1 MSLLQMKH
9 ICKSFS
15 GVYANEDINLTVEKG
30 EIHALL
36 GENGAGKTTLVNI
49 IFGLYTA
56 DSGEILWKD
65 KPADFASPR
74 EAIDAGIGMVQ
85 QHFSLVNKMTVLDNI
100 VLNLKDN
107 SFFLD
112 RAAAKKK
119 LTDLAEKYGLY
130 VNPDA
135 VISDLSVGEQ
145 QRVEILKALYRN
157 VELLILDEPTGV
169 LTPQETTQFFDVLR
183 NLKKEGYG
191 IIIITHRMSEIMAI
205 SDKVTILRDGR
216 QVADLVT
223 ADTNPEELSAYM
235 IGRELNDDYHIEG
248 SPKKDIMLELKNV
261 SNHHRKHSR
270 HKLENISLTIHKGE
284 ILGIAGVEGNGQ
296 KELAEVITGIQKA
309 GEGEILLDG
318 QNLAGIN
325 IRGRYEAGVSYIS
338 EDRLSDS
345 LITGMN
351 ISENLVLR
359 EYGKLPFANHSIIN
373 KAAIR
378 KNAAEKM
385 KQYQVRASGKSGI
398 DTLVKLLSGGNQQK
412 LIIAR
417 ELNDH
422 AKVIVASQPTRG
434 LDIGATEFVRQ
445 QLIDQRGLTNIRFT
459 YNSNLRNIRIL
470 ILSRILR
477 EMFYDLIKHISKS
490 LTVSCRNGKWLADSQ
505 IIKFI
510 NIHHIFLN
518 AVHLIHC
525 KYHWFAA
532 AAKHI
537 CNFRIRIHKSLMYIC
552 NKDNDIRSINSD
564 LSLLPHLR
572 KNHIAAIRFNT
583 TCVNN
588 SKIIIQP

>member
-1 MSLLQMKH
+1 MKLKWRKVINQSVEITFRSFSFLKHFNYSIPVSKDLLTLISLYEKKEKTMSLLQMKH

-296 KELAEVITGIQKA
+296 KELAEVITGIQKT

-417 ELNDH
+417 ELNNH

-445 QLIDQRGLTNIRFT
+445 QLIDQRNAGKGVMLISADLEEIMALSDRIAVLFGGKIVGILNREEATVQKIGL
-459 YNSNLRNIRIL
+459 L
-470 ILSRILR
+470 
-477 EMFYDLIKHISKS
+477 MGGISEEEA
-490 LTVSCRNGKWLADSQ
+490 R
-505 IIKFI
+505 
-510 NIHHIFLN
+510 
-518 AVHLIHC
+518 
-525 KYHWFAA
+525 
-532 AAKHI
+532 
-537 CNFRIRIHKSLMYIC
+537 
-552 NKDNDIRSINSD
+552 
-564 LSLLPHLR
+564 
-572 KNHIAAIRFNT
+572 
-583 TCVNN
+583 
-588 SKIIIQP
+588 

>member
-169 LTPQETTQFFDVLR
+169 LTP
-183 NLKKEGYG
+183 
-191 IIIITHRMSEIMAI
+191 RMSEIMAI

-223 ADTNPEELSAYM
+223 ADTNPE
-235 IGRELNDDYHIEG
+235 ELNDDYHIEG

-296 KELAEVITGIQKA
+296 KELAEVITGIQKT

-359 EYGKLPFANHSIIN
+359 EYGKPPFANHSIIN

-417 ELNDH
+417 ELNDN

-445 QLIDQRGLTNIRFT
+445 QLIDQRNAGKGVMLISADLEEIMALSDRIAVLFGGKIVGILNREEATVQKIGL
-459 YNSNLRNIRIL
+459 L
-470 ILSRILR
+470 
-477 EMFYDLIKHISKS
+477 MGGISEEEA
-490 LTVSCRNGKWLADSQ
+490 R
-505 IIKFI
+505 
-510 NIHHIFLN
+510 
-518 AVHLIHC
+518 
-525 KYHWFAA
+525 
-532 AAKHI
+532 
-537 CNFRIRIHKSLMYIC
+537 
-552 NKDNDIRSINSD
+552 
-564 LSLLPHLR
+564 
-572 KNHIAAIRFNT
+572 
-583 TCVNN
+583 
-588 SKIIIQP
+588 